1 LAFGIGALISLA
13 CIRLGVPAILPLL
26 LAGFALGRS
35 GLGLVDSA
43 DLGLGLGAFITVA
56 IGVLIFEGGL
66 HLDRHELKKAP
77 RAVWGLLTRGAIVS
91 WGTTAV
97 LAHFTVGMSWSIALL
112 LGAILMVTGPT
123 VVQPILRR
131 VRLTPSLHSALGAEA
146 VLIDP
151 IGVIA
156 AVSTLDLCLAYASG
170 SLKGPVSGMAMQY
183 LQPIVGGVVIGAAI
197 GLLSR
202 VAIVLMKR
210 VRRID
215 ATQLN
220 LLAIAACTMSVGF
233 GEWAAPEAGLVAAT
247 VCAVIMA
254 SATMSGMRDM
264 RLFKEQISIVLV
276 GAVFILLV
284 SRLDLRQLLSVGLE
298 EILFIVGVVLLVRP
312 LSVLVGTFRSALTVR
327 ERVFAALMAPRGV
340 VAASVASISAAAL
353 INLGTSS
360 ANGEAALSTA
370 TLVQDG
376 TRLEQLVY
384 LVIVVTVVLAG
395 VIAWPL
401 AWALRV
407 LQGAPNGVLIVG
419 AHALGKQ
426 LAQALKTAGIH
437 VAIVDNNPY
446 RMAAARDAGVSAFQG
461 DATDLR
467 WIDDEVMTP
476 DIGWVIAWTGNAD
489 VDRVVSRWGAERF
502 KPQHALL
509 WTRQGQSESDAAVA
523 EIGDGQPLSKI
534 IQQIESK
541 ERRIDAWTTDQT
553 TAKPLMLVVNGQLSL
568 AAQANAPRKNAAKVQ
583 YIGVV

>member
-1 LAFGIGALISLA
+1 
-13 CIRLGVPAILPLL
+13 
-26 LAGFALGRS
+26 
-35 GLGLVDSA
+35 
-43 DLGLGLGAFITVA
+43 
-56 IGVLIFEGGL
+56 
-66 HLDRHELKKAP
+66 
-77 RAVWGLLTRGAIVS
+77 
-91 WGTTAV
+91 
-97 LAHFTVGMSWSIALL
+97 
-112 LGAILMVTGPT
+112 
-123 VVQPILRR
+123 
-131 VRLTPSLHSALGAEA
+131 
-146 VLIDP
+146 
-151 IGVIA
+151 
-156 AVSTLDLCLAYASG
+156 
-170 SLKGPVSGMAMQY
+170 
-183 LQPIVGGVVIGAAI
+183 
-197 GLLSR
+197 
-202 VAIVLMKR
+202 
-210 VRRID
+210 
-215 ATQLN
+215 
-220 LLAIAACTMSVGF
+220 
-233 GEWAAPEAGLVAAT
+233 
-247 VCAVIMA
+247 
-254 SATMSGMRDM
+254 MSGMRDM

-446 RMAAARDAGVSAFQG
+446 RVAAARDAGVSAFQG

-523 EIGDGQPLSKI
+523 EIGDGHPLSKI

-568 AAQANAPRKNAAKVQ
+568 ATQANAPRKNAAKVQ